1 MVALVLMGSFFVLL
15 LMGVPVAI
23 CLGLSSVI
31 THFAMGL
38 SLNPIAINYFAQ
50 SSVVALLA
58 IPFFIL
64 SGNIM
69 AQAGISTK
77 LINFTKSLVGHLRGG
92 IGIASVMTAAFFA
105 AMSGSGPATVAAL
118 GLILIPAMV
127 DSGYKPA
134 SATGLMATSGSIG
147 IIIPP
152 SINFVLYGSITG
164 VSIGKLFMGGI
175 IPGIIMA
182 IFLIGAM
189 LLSNRKTKF
198 ETLPKATFKE
208 IVLSF
213 KDAIWGF
220 LMPAII
226 LGGIYGGVFTPT
238 EAAAVAAVYGLIVGI
253 FIYKTVKIKELYKIL
268 VDSASQTAV
277 VMFIVASS
285 SLFGYI
291 ITVSGIAKAAAAS
304 LISVSAGNP
313 IVFLLIVNVMLLIA
327 GMFLDGNASLY
338 IFTPILFPVAMSLG
352 IDPIAFGVIMIM
364 NQAIGLSTPP
374 VGVTLYVACGI
385 SGESIKSVSIAI
397 MPYIIASIIAL
408 MIVTYVPIVSTF
420 LPSLMR

>member
-1 MVALVLMGSFFVLL
+1 MAALVLMGSFFILL
-15 LMGVPVAI
+15 LLGVPVAI

-31 THFAMGL
+31 THLATGL

-64 SGNIM
+64 SGNVM

-92 IGIASVMTAAFFA
+92 IGITSVVTAAFFA

-152 SINFVLYGSITG
+152 SINFVLFGSITG

-182 IFLIGAM
+182 TFLIGAM
-189 LLSNRKTKF
+189 LISNRNTEFKTV
-198 ETLPKATFKE
+198 PKATFKE
-208 IVLSF
+208 IAVSF
-213 KDAIWGF
+213 KDAFWGF

-226 LGGIYGGVFTPT
+226 LGGIYGGIFTPT
-238 EAAAVAAVYGLIVGI
+238 EAAAVAAVYGLIVGV
-253 FIYKTVKIKELYKIL
+253 FIYKTVKIKQLYKIL

-291 ITVSGIAKAAAAS
+291 ITVSGIAKTAAAS
-304 LISVSAGNP
+304 LISISAGNP
-313 IVFLLIVNVMLLIA
+313 IIFLLIVNIMLLIA

-385 SGESIKSVSIAI
+385 SGESIKNVSIAI
-397 MPYIIASIIAL
+397 MPYIIASILAL
-408 MIVTYVPIVSTF
+408 LIVTYVPIVSTF
-420 LPSLMR
+420 LPSLMK